1 MCYKQNRRFRSKR
14 VQHDYSNKLIKN
26 FNKTSKCK
34 CKFNGRKCNSYQ
46 KWSNDKRWCE
56 CIKHISEKDYIWNS
70 ATCSCQNGKYLGII
84 FDDSVITCDKNI
96 DTYTEAKSCEEETKT
111 VKANFNESKLTCTM
125 QSFYVL
131 SILLW
136 TNIALL
142 IAVSIYCYL
151 IKYKLPFHVTNN
163 ELLNVL

>member
-70 ATCSCQNGKYLGII
+70 TTCSCQNGKYLGII

-96 DTYTEAKSCEEETKT
+96 DTYTEAKSYEEETKT
-111 VKANFNESKLTCTM
+111 VTTNFNENKLTCTM
-125 QSFYVL
+125 
-131 SILLW
+131 
-136 TNIALL
+136 
-142 IAVSIYCYL
+142 
-151 IKYKLPFHVTNN
+151 
-163 ELLNVL
+163 